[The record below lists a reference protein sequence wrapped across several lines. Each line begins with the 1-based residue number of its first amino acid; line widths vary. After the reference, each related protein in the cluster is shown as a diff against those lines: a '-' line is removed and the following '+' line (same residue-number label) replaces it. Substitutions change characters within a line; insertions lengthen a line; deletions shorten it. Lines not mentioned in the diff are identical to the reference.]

1 MTQQTRSRRSLLTG
15 LGAVGAAVT
24 LRPRS
29 LAAQTSA
36 APSAFTPA
44 FHSEDAW
51 MSSMSGKHRVV
62 LDVTSPEGMPD
73 LIRFVGNLFSQHKS
87 AYGVEEAELAIL
99 ACIRHG
105 AVQFGYGDV
114 IWSKYG
120 KAIDPKAATAPT
132 GNPYDSGTRRQLSD
146 LAQRGVQFMVCGTA
160 SRGLAGRLAGQGG
173 DGDAVMKEIA
183 GNLIA
188 SARIVPAGVISVTHA
203 QERGFALL
211 YVG

>member
-1 MTQQTRSRRSLLTG
+1 MFT
-15 LGAVGAAVT
+15 V
-24 LRPRS
+24 RPR
-29 LAAQTSA
+29 LVGAQTSA
-36 APSAFTPA
+36 VPPPFTPA
-44 FHSEDAW
+44 FHAEDAW
-51 MSSMSGKHRVV
+51 MSAMPGRHRIV

-73 LIRFVGNLFSQHKS
+73 LVRFVGNLYSQHRS
-87 AYGVEEAELAIL
+87 AYGIEEAELAIV

-105 AVQFGYGDV
+105 AVQFGYGNA

-120 KAIDPKAATAPT
+120 KTIDANRATPPT
-132 GNPYDSGTRRQLSD
+132 GNPYDSGTRMQLSD
-146 LAQRGVQFMVCGTA
+146 LAKRGVQFMVCGTA

-173 DGDAVMKEIA
+173 DAETVMKEMA

-188 SARIVPAGVISVTHA
+188 NARIVPAGVISVTHA